1 MSENRG
7 GVRGR
12 QIGSVVFVGMVESG
26 MYAVNW
32 GLLSRIFISWVVT
45 VPAAALLAALFF
57 GALQGVHVDA
67 QGSIARRSN

>member
-1 MSENRG
+1 
-7 GVRGR
+7 VRR

-45 VPAAALLAALFF
+45 VPTAALLAALFF
-57 GALQGVHVDA
+57 GALQGVHVNA
-67 QGSIARRSN
+67 

>member
-1 MSENRG
+1 MRD
-7 GVRGR
+7 R
-12 QIGSVVFVGMVESG
+12 QIGSVVFVGTMESG

-57 GALQGVHVDA
+57 GALQGVRVDA
-67 QGSIARRSN
+67 